1 MIRFLFILS
10 LTLFLS
16 GCLVP
21 KIDLFSVKDYQDVQ
35 PFSVALSAID
45 VQDNTIRYKDLPHIE
60 TRIPTTPAK
69 ALSTALS
76 NRFHAVFPGSSN
88 TLTFI
93 IREASLTQTLQES
106 DKWYI
111 LDNIEYLLSYHID
124 IVYSHIGVETEHQSI
139 SGWEKQ
145 ALPKRSSLADKE
157 QTWQKMIDAM
167 TQKVT
172 DKIYADMPQDYKR

>member
-1 MIRFLFILS
+1 MIRRLFILS

-16 GCLVP
+16 ACQVP
-21 KIDLFSVKDYQDVQ
+21 KVDLFSPKEYQDIQ
-35 PFSVALSAID
+35 PFSVVVSAID
-45 VQDNTIRYKDLPHIE
+45 VQDNTTRYTDLPHIE
-60 TRIPTTPAK
+60 NRIPVSPVK
-69 ALSTALS
+69 ALSMALS
-76 NRFHAVFPGSSN
+76 NRFRTVLPDSSN
-88 TLTFI
+88 TLTFL
-93 IREASLTQTLQES
+93 IREASLTQTFKES

-111 LDNIEYLLSYHID
+111 LDNIEYLLSYQVD
-124 IVYSHIGVETEHQSI
+124 IIYNHIGLETERQTI

-145 ALPKRSSLADKE
+145 SLPKRSSLADKE